1 MSNPNQPA
9 GFRVQV
15 VRPCLLLGERHEP
28 SSEPVTLP
36 LADAQDAIASGRCR
50 EVDRLPRLQE
60 RP

>member
-9 GFRVQV
+9 GFRVEV
-15 VRPCLLLGERHEP
+15 VRPCFLVGKGYQP
-28 SSEPVTLP
+28 SPEPVVLP

-50 EVDRLPRLQE
+50 EVDKLPRLQD